1 MLRCIEGSPYEE
13 TQRQGP
19 PSEEGSERAKE
30 GKTERRKEEFG
41 GFWGPASWVGIP
53 FEILDFVKVLGPS

>member
-1 MLRCIEGSPYEE
+1 MKKPSGK
-13 TQRQGP
+13 GP

-30 GKTERRKEEFG
+30 GKTERRKEEFW

-53 FEILDFVKVLGPS
+53 FEILDFVRVLGPS